1 MPDAPSPAV
10 SDTAGSPARAPRRG
24 GRAHRAAALAGAAC
38 LTVLLATGCSAAG
51 GGNGTAH
58 VNATASSSAA
68 SALAPA
74 APDRVTIPAI
84 GVDAP
89 LDAVGLDDRGVMR
102 EPDFA
107 KPDDA
112 AWYDQGPTPGEAGAA
127 AIVGHMDTPRAPRAV
142 FFRLKELTKD
152 ARIEVHREDGTTA
165 VFAVDGI
172 ETFKKD
178 AFPTDKVYGDTSGRP
193 ELRLITC
200 GGTLTKDRHWDSDV
214 VVFAHLTGK
223 A

>member
-1 MPDAPSPAV
+1 MPEAASPAG
-10 SDTAGSPARAPRRG
+10 AARRG
-24 GRAHRAAALAGAAC
+24 GRAHRAAALAGTAALAALLTAAC
-38 LTVLLATGCSAAG
+38 SARTTTTSTGTGTGIGTGTGTGTGTVKVDA
-51 GGNGTAH
+51 
-58 VNATASSSAA
+58 
-68 SALAPA
+68 ALAPA
-74 APDRVTIPAI
+74 VPDRITISAI

-102 EPDFA
+102 DPDFA

-127 AIVGHMDTPRAPRAV
+127 AIVGHMDTPQAPRAV
-142 FFRLKELTKD
+142 FFRLGELRKD

-165 VFAVDGI
+165 VFAVDG
-172 ETFKKD
+172 TDTYKKD
-178 AFPTDKVYGDTSGRP
+178 AFPTDKVYGDTHGRP

-214 VVFAHLTGK
+214 VVFAHLTGG

>member
-1 MPDAPSPAV
+1 MPEAASPAG
-10 SDTAGSPARAPRRG
+10 AARRG
-24 GRAHRAAALAGAAC
+24 GRAHRAAALAGTAALAALLTAAC
-38 LTVLLATGCSAAG
+38 SAHTTTPSTGTGTGTGTVKVDT
-51 GGNGTAH
+51 
-58 VNATASSSAA
+58 
-68 SALAPA
+68 ALAPA
-74 APDRVTIPAI
+74 VPDRITISAI

-89 LDAVGLDDRGVMR
+89 LDAVDLDDRGVMR
-102 EPDFA
+102 DPDFA

-127 AIVGHMDTPRAPRAV
+127 AIVGHMDTPQAPRAV
-142 FFRLKELTKD
+142 FFRLGELRKD

-165 VFAVDGI
+165 VFAVDG
-172 ETFKKD
+172 TDTYKKD
-178 AFPTDKVYGDTSGRP
+178 AFPTDKVYGDTHGRP